1 MLNRKINLNLVPNL
15 AKRRDVGE
23 KFAENPTSKIFTIK
37 EKKMKRYVSIFIIN
51 LIALVLFII
60 SFSTI
65 YYNLKYLDK
74 SDIVIG
80 KVSRVS
86 LITSQGKGKVL
97 EGFEYEINNIKDKLY
112 LTQFETLNYSINVGD
127 KIVSKNLHIGNTNSK
142 ILFLNGKEINNYYG
156 IFDFLMLVLVF
167 AIILSYFL
175 YFRIM
180 IKKKYKNR
188 TEEYTLIYNRKNN
201 GGK

>member
-1 MLNRKINLNLVPNL
+1 
-15 AKRRDVGE
+15 
-23 KFAENPTSKIFTIK
+23 
-37 EKKMKRYVSIFIIN
+37 MKRYVSIFIIN
-51 LIALVLFII
+51 LIALVLFIT
-60 SFSTI
+60 SFSTT
-65 YYNLKYLDK
+65 YYNLKYIDK

-97 EGFEYEINNIKDKLY
+97 EAFEYEINNIKDKLY

-142 ILFLNGKEINNYYG
+142 ILFLNDKEINNYYG
-156 IFDFLMLVLVF
+156 IFDFLMLVLVI

-188 TEEYTLIYNRKNN
+188 TEDYKLIYNRKNN
-201 GGK
+201 RGK